1 MSAVDTSP
9 QTGAVPKGPRINR
22 AVVLAALAAM
32 AAVAAAVLDTAGGR
46 MGVLFL
52 IGVLLGVS
60 LYHAAFGFT
69 GSWRNFLAE
78 RRGAGLRAQM
88 VMLAVASLLFLP
100 MLASGEVF
108 GRGVSGAVQPVGV
121 SVTVGAFL
129 FGVGMQ
135 LGGACASGTLFVL
148 GGGSTRMLVTLAFF
162 IAGSLLGSIHF
173 PWWAATPDFGRI
185 SVLSEFG
192 LPGAIALQ
200 FLVFGG
206 IFYATRRLEIARHG
220 EAASILSAKDTG
232 GIRWLQGPW
241 PLIWGGVALA
251 VLNALVLAVGGFPWS
266 VSFGFALWGAKI
278 ATAFGADL
286 SQTTFWGWSWA
297 QNALQASVFAD
308 TISVMNFGI
317 VLGALLAAGL
327 AGKFA
332 PVGRIP
338 WKSVLAAALGGLLMG
353 YGARLAYG
361 CNIGA
366 YFSGIASGSLHG
378 WLWLLAALAGNAV
391 GVKLR
396 PWFGLGR

>member
-1 MSAVDTSP
+1 VSAVDTSP
-9 QTGAVPKGPRINR
+9 RTQAVPTGPRINR
-22 AVVLAALAAM
+22 SVVLAALSAM
-32 AAVAAAVLDTAGGR
+32 ATVGAVVLDTAGGR

-52 IGVLLGVS
+52 IGVLLGIS

-69 GSWRNFLAE
+69 GSWRNFIAD

-88 VMLAVASLLFLP
+88 VMLGVASVLFLP

-129 FGVGMQ
+129 FGLGMQ

-148 GGGSTRMLVTLAFF
+148 GGGSTRMLITLAFF
-162 IAGSLLGSIHF
+162 VAGSLAGSIHF
-173 PWWAATPDFGRI
+173 PWWAATPDVGRI
-185 SVLSEFG
+185 SVLSAFG

-200 FLVFGG
+200 LIVFGSV
-206 IFYATRRLEIARHG
+206 FYATRRLEIARHG
-220 EAASILSAKDTG
+220 AAASILTATG
-232 GIRWLQGPW
+232 PGGVRWLQGPW

-251 VLNALVLAVGGFPWS
+251 VLNGLVLAVGGFPWS

-278 ATAFGADL
+278 ATALGADL
-286 SQTTFWGWSWA
+286 SETTFWGWSWA
-297 QNALQASVFAD
+297 QNALNASVFAD

-332 PVGRIP
+332 PVAKIP
-338 WKSVLAAALGGLLMG
+338 WKSALAAALGGLLMG

-378 WLWLLAALAGNAV
+378 WLWLVAALAGNAL

-396 PWFGLGR
+396 PWFGLGK

>member
-1 MSAVDTSP
+1 MLPS
-9 QTGAVPKGPRINR
+9 GPRINR

-32 AAVAAAVLDTAGGR
+32 AAVGAVVLDTAGGR
-46 MGVLFL
+46 MGALFVL
-52 IGVLLGVS
+52 GVLLGIS

-69 GSWRNFLAE
+69 GSWRSFVAE

-88 VMLAVASLLFLP
+88 VMLGVATLLFLP

-121 SVTVGAFL
+121 SVTIGAFL

-162 IAGSLLGSIHF
+162 IAGSLAGSIHF
-173 PWWAATPDFGRI
+173 PWWASAPDLGRV
-185 SVLSEFG
+185 SVLNAFG
-192 LPGAIALQ
+192 LPGAIAVQVL
-200 FLVFGG
+200 LFGG
-206 IFYATRRLEIARHG
+206 IYYATRRLEIARHG
-220 EAASILSAKDTG
+220 EAASILTAKDTG

-241 PLIWGGVALA
+241 PLIWGGIALA
-251 VLNALVLAVGGFPWS
+251 VLNGLVLAIGGFPWS

-278 ATAFGADL
+278 ATALGADL

-332 PVGRIP
+332 PARRIP
-338 WKSVLAAALGGLLMG
+338 WKSALAAAIGGLLMG

-378 WLWLLAALAGNAV
+378 WLWLVAALAGNAL

-396 PWFGLGR
+396 PVFGMGK

>member
-1 MSAVDTSP
+1 MTAI
-9 QTGAVPKGPRINR
+9 GAV
-22 AVVLAALAAM
+22 
-32 AAVAAAVLDTAGGR
+32 VLDTAGGR
-46 MGVLFL
+46 MGVLFVL
-52 IGVLLGVS
+52 GVLLGVS

-88 VMLAVASLLFLP
+88 VMLGVATLIFLP
-100 MLASGEVF
+100 LLANGEVL
-108 GRGVSGAVQPVGV
+108 GHGVSGAVQPAGI
-121 SVTVGAFL
+121 SVIVGAFL

-135 LGGACASGTLFVL
+135 LGGACASGTLFTL
-148 GGGSTRMLVTLAFF
+148 GGGSTRMVVTLAFF
-162 IAGSLLGSIHF
+162 IVGSLAGSLHF
-173 PWWAATPDFGRI
+173 PWWSGTPALGRI

-192 LPGAIALQ
+192 LIGAIAVQ
-200 FLVFGG
+200 FAVFAA

-220 EAASILSAKDTG
+220 EAASILRAKETG

-251 VLNALVLAVGGFPWS
+251 VLNGLVLAVGGFPWS
-266 VSFGFALWGAKI
+266 ISFGFALWGAKI
-278 ATAFGADL
+278 ASALGADL

-297 QNALQASVFAD
+297 QDALNASVFAD

-332 PVGRIP
+332 PARRIP
-338 WKSVLAAALGGLLMG
+338 WKSALAAALGGLLMG

-378 WLWLLAALAGNAV
+378 WLWLVAGLAGNAL

-396 PWFGLGR
+396 PIFAMGR

>member
-1 MSAVDTSP
+1 VSAVDTSP
-9 QTGAVPKGPRINR
+9 QSRALPARPRINR
-22 AVVLAALAAM
+22 AVVVAALAAM
-32 AAVAAAVLDTAGGR
+32 AAVAAVVLDTAGGR

-69 GSWRNFLAE
+69 GSWRNFLAD

-88 VMLAVASLLFLP
+88 VMLGVASVLFLP
-100 MLASGEVF
+100 MLAGGEVF

-129 FGVGMQ
+129 FGLGMQ

-148 GGGSTRMLVTLAFF
+148 GGGSTRMLITLAFF
-162 IAGSLLGSIHF
+162 IAGSLAGSIHF
-173 PWWAATPDFGRI
+173 PWWADTPDLGRI

-200 FLVFGG
+200 ILVFAA
-206 IFYATRRLEIARHG
+206 IYYATRRLEVARHG
-220 EAASILSAKDTG
+220 EAASIWQAAERG
-232 GIRWLQGPW
+232 GPRWLQGPW
-241 PLIWGGVALA
+241 PLVWGGIALGL
-251 VLNALVLAVGGFPWS
+251 LNALVLAVGGFPWS

-297 QNALQASVFAD
+297 QTALQASVFAD

-332 PVGRIP
+332 PVAKIP
-338 WKSVLAAALGGLLMG
+338 WKSALAAGIGGLLMG

-378 WLWLLAALAGNAV
+378 WLWLVAALAGNAL

-396 PWFGLGR
+396 PWFGLAR

>member
-1 MSAVDTSP
+1 VSAVDTSP
-9 QTGAVPKGPRINR
+9 QSHSVPSGPRINR
-22 AVVLAALAAM
+22 SVVLAALAAM
-32 AAVAAAVLDTAGGR
+32 AAVGAVVLDTAGGR
-46 MGVLFL
+46 MGALFVL
-52 IGVLLGVS
+52 GVLLGVS

-69 GSWRNFLAE
+69 GSWRNFIAE

-88 VMLAVASLLFLP
+88 VMLGVASLLFLP

-121 SVTVGAFL
+121 SVTIGAFL

-135 LGGACASGTLFVL
+135 LGGACASGTLFTL
-148 GGGSTRMLVTLAFF
+148 GGGSTRMLITLAFF
-162 IAGSLLGSIHF
+162 IAGSLAGSIHF
-173 PWWAATPDFGRI
+173 PWWASAPDFGRI
-185 SVLSEFG
+185 SVLSAFG

-200 FLVFGG
+200 VVVFGG

-220 EAASILSAKDTG
+220 EAASILTAKDTG
-232 GIRWLQGPW
+232 GVRWLQGPW

-251 VLNALVLAVGGFPWS
+251 VLNGLVLAVGGFPWS

-278 ATAFGADL
+278 ATAVGADL

-332 PVGRIP
+332 PVARIP

-396 PWFGLGR
+396 PWFGLGK

>member
-1 MSAVDTSP
+1 VSAVDTSP
-9 QTGAVPKGPRINR
+9 HTQAVPRAPKVNR
-22 AVVLAALAAM
+22 AVILAALAAM
-32 AAVAAAVLDTAGGR
+32 AAVGAAVLDTAGGR
-46 MGVLFL
+46 MGALFVL
-52 IGVLLGVS
+52 GVLLGIS

-69 GSWRNFLAE
+69 GSWRAFIAE

-100 MLASGEVF
+100 MLASGGVL
-108 GRGVSGAVQPVGV
+108 GQGVSGAVQPVGV
-121 SVTVGAFL
+121 SVTIGAFL

-135 LGGACASGTLFVL
+135 LGGACASGTLFTL

-162 IAGSLLGSIHF
+162 IAGSLAGSIHF
-173 PWWAATPDFGRI
+173 PWWASAPDVGRI

-192 LPGAIALQ
+192 LPAAVALQ
-200 FLVFGG
+200 LALFAG
-206 IFYATRRLEIARHG
+206 IYYAARRLEIARHG
-220 EAASILSAKDTG
+220 EAASILKAQDTG
-232 GIRWLQGPW
+232 GIRLLQGPW
-241 PLIWGGVALA
+241 PLIWGGVALGL
-251 VLNALVLAVGGFPWS
+251 LNALVLAVGGFPWS

-278 ATAFGADL
+278 ATALGADL
-286 SQTTFWGWSWA
+286 SATTFWGWSWA
-297 QNALQASVFAD
+297 QGALRASVFAD

-327 AGKFA
+327 AGRFA

-378 WLWLLAALAGNAV
+378 WLWLVAALAGNAL

-396 PWFGLGR
+396 PLFGMGR

>member
-1 MSAVDTSP
+1 VSAVDTSP
-9 QTGAVPKGPRINR
+9 QSHSVPSGPRINR
-22 AVVLAALAAM
+22 SVVLAALAAM
-32 AAVAAAVLDTAGGR
+32 AAVGAVVLDTAGGR
-46 MGVLFL
+46 MGALFVL
-52 IGVLLGVS
+52 GVLLGVS

-69 GSWRNFLAE
+69 GSWRNFIAE

-88 VMLAVASLLFLP
+88 VMLGVASLLFLP

-121 SVTVGAFL
+121 SVTIGAFL

-135 LGGACASGTLFVL
+135 LGGACASGTLFTL
-148 GGGSTRMLVTLAFF
+148 GGGSTRMLITLAFF
-162 IAGSLLGSIHF
+162 IAGSLAGSIHF
-173 PWWAATPDFGRI
+173 PWWASAPDFGRI
-185 SVLSEFG
+185 SVLSAFG

-200 FLVFGG
+200 VVVFGG

-220 EAASILSAKDTG
+220 EAASILTAKDTG
-232 GIRWLQGPW
+232 GVRWLQGPW

-251 VLNALVLAVGGFPWS
+251 VLNGLVLAVGGFPWS

-278 ATAFGADL
+278 ATAVGADL

-332 PVGRIP
+332 PVARIP

-378 WLWLLAALAGNAV
+378 WLWLVAALAGNAL

-396 PWFGLGR
+396 PWFGLGK